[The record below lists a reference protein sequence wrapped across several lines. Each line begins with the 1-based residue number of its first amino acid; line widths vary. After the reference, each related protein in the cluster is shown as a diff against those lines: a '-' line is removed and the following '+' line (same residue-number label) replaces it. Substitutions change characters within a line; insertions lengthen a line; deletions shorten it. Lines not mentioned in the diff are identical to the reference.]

1 MLVKADNL
9 ARVIPRSRMAALCVL
24 LLTITACAR
33 IEGSPTAADIAPK
46 PTNAIFGSFY
56 GECGSVTDE
65 EVTQITAIE
74 DLRVHG
80 KNGIKCRWET
90 GVQYV
95 MFNWYRGSPI
105 DRERTGSE
113 RLGRDVD
120 NFEFEGRRAY
130 TSRNAAPGTCEIGVE
145 DHADFIYWVISYRSG
160 PQPVDVCAPARE
172 LAKLTIARSK

>member
-9 ARVIPRSRMAALCVL
+9 ARVTPLGRLAALCGV
-24 LLTITACAR
+24 LLTITACTR
-33 IEGSPTAADIAPK
+33 IDGTPTAADTAPK
-46 PTNAIFGSFY
+46 PTNAVFGSFY
-56 GECGSVTDE
+56 GECGGVTDD
-65 EVTQITAIE
+65 EVAQITEIQGLQV
-74 DLRVHG
+74 DG

-90 GVQYV
+90 GVEYV

-105 DRERTGSE
+105 DRERTGSQ
-113 RLGRDVD
+113 RLGRDVELFD
-120 NFEFEGRRAY
+120 FDGRRAY

-160 PQPVDVCAPARE
+160 PQPADACAPARE